1 MSIKKRVRTTPP
13 TLVGDAEVEDQG
25 HRTRNINQVGCELNV
40 FTPLTPAPGHL
51 LSLYLFCRGTEE
63 ILELLDS
70 PIVSLLD
77 SRVIPGSGD
86 MVTGGV
92 KDELLASAG
101 RES

>member
-1 MSIKKRVRTTPP
+1 VVR
-13 TLVGDAEVEDQG
+13 A
-25 HRTRNINQVGCELNV
+25 
-40 FTPLTPAPGHL
+40 
-51 LSLYLFCRGTEE
+51 EE
-63 ILELLDS
+63 IRELLDS

-77 SRVIPGSGD
+77 SRVIRGSGD